1 MQLPDGTAIIETE
14 LKHTTVG
21 GVWGGGG
28 AERVIPIMAYTGR
41 LRLKGVPFS

>member
-1 MQLPDGTAIIETE
+1 MESVVLTLTRPKHMQLPDGTAIIETE

-28 AERVIPIMAYTGR
+28 EGN
-41 LRLKGVPFS
+41 S

>member
-21 GVWGGGG
+21 GVWGGG